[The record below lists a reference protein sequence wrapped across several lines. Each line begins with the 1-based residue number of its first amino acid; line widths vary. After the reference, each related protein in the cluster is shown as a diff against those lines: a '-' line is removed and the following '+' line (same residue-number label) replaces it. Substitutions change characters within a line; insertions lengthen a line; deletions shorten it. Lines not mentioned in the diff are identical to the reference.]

1 MHAISPL
8 KRSVSVLLGLAPIA
22 FAVSGVA
29 AAPGAGGGSANPPTA
44 RPKIDLPARIVSIK
58 RPTPRGGGPAP
69 KYTGGPLAF
78 EVEVAAPTLTALN
91 TNIVFDRGWL
101 NGVVK
106 VPVTAPAGGRV
117 TVTLLDDKGLRATC
131 GPSDY
136 TVSFESAPTVKS
148 AWRVTPNCS
157 FQTTVVDPLAPIP
170 PDTKAA
176 QRANRLSYLS
186 PSLSP
191 GSFACGAA
199 NTMTAVVKNASG
211 TTATNVR
218 LVVEGPV
225 PFELG
230 DNGPFVGTLAPG
242 QSASAT
248 VAYANNAQTG
258 QYLLKVAGTGVT
270 TFQPGWHVDV
280 SMSCSPEVD
289 RQ

>member
-8 KRSVSVLLGLAPIA
+8 KRSVSVLLGLAPVA
-22 FAVSGVA
+22 FAVTGF
-29 AAPGAGGGSANPPTA
+29 AAPGAGGAGPAPTA
-44 RPKIDLPARIVSIK
+44 GPKIDLPARIVSIK
-58 RPTPRGGGPAP
+58 RPTPRGDGPAP
-69 KYTGGPLAF
+69 KYTSGPIAF
-78 EVEVAAPTLTALN
+78 EVEVAAPTLTPLN
-91 TNIVFDRGWL
+91 TNIVFEREWL

-148 AWRVTPNCS
+148 AWRVTPHCS
-157 FQTTVVDPLAPIP
+157 FQTTIVDPLAPIP

-191 GSFACGAA
+191 SSFTCGAA
-199 NTMTAVVKNASG
+199 NNTMTAVVKNASSA
-211 TTATNVR
+211 TANDVR
-218 LVVEGPV
+218 LVVEAPV
-225 PFELG
+225 PFHNG
-230 DNGPFVGTLAPG
+230 DDGDFVGTLGPG

-248 VAYANNAQTG
+248 IAYAKDAQTG
-258 QYLLKVAGTGVT
+258 QYLLKVHGSGVPI
-270 TFQPGWHVDV
+270 FQPGWRVDV
-280 SMSCSPEVD
+280 SASCSPEVN
-289 RQ
+289 RK